1 MSIKDI
7 KSIAKKVVQIESD
20 TLGKLAMSF
29 DDSFVEVVHL
39 IKEINQRLIICG
51 IGKSAI
57 VAQKIVATLNS
68 TGTPSIFLHAADA
81 IHGDSGII
89 KSDDIVMIISKS
101 GETSEIV
108 ALASLVRSYGNT
120 MVAMVSNQDSTLA
133 NYSDHTL
140 FVPVDKEA
148 DPNRLAPTS
157 SSIAQI
163 AMGDALA
170 ICLLELRGFSKEE
183 FAKYHPGG
191 NLGKRL
197 FMTVEDLYLNNGK
210 PEVKAT
216 QNIEKV
222 ILEISRHRLGATAVV
237 DDSDKL
243 IGIITDGD
251 LRRMIQTNSNWSNVK
266 ASDIMTSQPKS
277 IQIKALAIEAL
288 GLAQSASINQVPIV
302 DKQTYVGMIHL
313 HDFLREGL
321 L

>member
-1 MSIKDI
+1 MLKKDI
-7 KSIAKKVVQIESD
+7 KSIAKKVVQIECD
-20 TLGKLAMSF
+20 TLSKLAMSF
-29 DDSFVEVVHL
+29 DESFVEVVHL
-39 IKEINQRLIICG
+39 IQKFNQRLIICG

-89 KSDDIVMIISKS
+89 RADDIVMIISKS

-108 ALASLVRSYGNT
+108 ALASLVRTYGNT
-120 MVAMVSNQDSTLA
+120 MVAMVSNRTSTLGK
-133 NYSDHTL
+133 YSDYIL
-140 FVPVDKEA
+140 FVPVEQEA
-148 DPNRLAPTS
+148 DPNMLAPTS
-157 SSIAQI
+157 STIAQI

-170 ICLLELRGFSKEE
+170 ITLLELRGFSKEE

-191 NLGKRL
+191 SLGKRL
-197 FMTVEDLYLNNGK
+197 FMTVEDLYQNNGK
-210 PEVKAT
+210 PQVISS
-216 QNIEKV
+216 QNIEAV

-237 DDSDKL
+237 DDQGTL

-251 LRRMIQTNSNWSNVK
+251 LRRMIQANKNWTNAK
-266 ASDIMTSQPKS
+266 AVDIMTANPKS
-277 IQIKALAIEAL
+277 IAVKSLAVEAL

-302 DKQTYVGMIHL
+302 NEGTYEGMIHL